1 MPDNL
6 IGFSGLML
14 EDDIIKKLISNHFE
28 GVMLLECAT
37 GKIVYINDWMGG
49 SLQYLVGPNG
59 TPHDAVVEK
68 LVEERVPRDS
78 RQALKNELC
87 LAAVID
93 NLSRKDTYN
102 VDFHTD
108 QTVTGSDDY
117 KRISFEYLDQ
127 DKKFILLSCEDISS
141 ILEGEIDPLTGLYNS
156 SGFHKHVNEWIESH
170 PGKRYRIQRYDIDRF
185 KDINGVYGYAVGN
198 RLLKHMGEHMRQLDT
213 PETFSAHLNA
223 DHFVRFCS
231 EDALSVNYYFDAFND
246 CFKEYD
252 LKIPITMHIGV
263 YDLCEPDCDSFTM
276 SYKALLALQSIKGNL
291 SKKIAY
297 YEKGM
302 MQLEYE
308 RQELLKDVES
318 AIRNDEFEVWF
329 QPQVDYEKR
338 ELIGAEALVRWRHP
352 KKGLIQPG
360 MFIPLLERSDYISAV
375 DKYVIDKAC
384 GFVRGWMDKDPAGKS
399 IIVSVNLSRNDILK
413 SGICDTM
420 KRIVK
425 KHGLPPRCIRFEV
438 TESSYM
444 ENSERLISTI
454 KEFNDAGFI
463 IEMDDFGSGYS
474 SLNTL
479 KDIDIDVLKLDMRFL
494 SGAANNEK
502 SKIIISA
509 VINMASA
516 LGLPVIAEGVETR
529 EQAEMLLAF
538 GCKYMQGYYF
548 SRPVPAAE
556 YEKMLFD
563 TSWIKQL

>member
-14 EDDIIKKLISNHFE
+14 EDDIIKKLISDHFD

-49 SLQYLVGPNG
+49 SLQRLVDPGG

-68 LVEERVPRDS
+68 LTEKMVPRDS
-78 RQALKNELC
+78 RRALKKELC
-87 LAAVID
+87 LASVID
-93 NLSRKDTYN
+93 NLNRKDTYN
-102 VDFHTD
+102 VDFHTC
-108 QTVTGSDDY
+108 QTVAGNDDY
-117 KRISFEYLDQ
+117 KRISFEYLDK
-127 DKKFILLSCEDISS
+127 DKKYILLSCENISS
-141 ILEGEIDPLTGLYNS
+141 ILVSDIDPLTGLYNS
-156 SGFHKHVNEWIESH
+156 SGFHKHVKEWIENH
-170 PGKRYRIQRYDIDRF
+170 PGKKYRIQRYDVDRF
-185 KDINGVYGYAVGN
+185 KDVNGLYGYEVGN
-198 RLLKHMGEHMRQLDT
+198 RLLKHMGEHMRQLDS

-231 EDALSVNYYFDAFND
+231 GDALSVNDYFDAFNK

-252 LKIPITMHIGV
+252 LKIPITMHMGV

-276 SYKALLALQSIKGNL
+276 SYKALLALQSIKGNF
-291 SKKIAY
+291 SRKIAY

-308 RQELLKDVES
+308 RQELLKDMER
-318 AIRNDEFEVWF
+318 ALENDEFEVWF
-329 QPQVDYEKR
+329 QPQVDYARKQ
-338 ELIGAEALVRWRHP
+338 LIGAEALARWRHP
-352 KKGLIQPG
+352 QKGLISPG
-360 MFIPLLERSDYISAV
+360 MFIPLLERSDYIGAV
-375 DKYVIDKAC
+375 DEYIIDKTC
-384 GFVRGWMDKDPAGKS
+384 GFVRRWMDKEPDKN
-399 IIVSVNLSRNDILK
+399 IIASVNLSRNDILK

-420 KRIVK
+420 KSIVK
-425 KHGLPPRCIRFEV
+425 GNGLPPRCIRFEV

-454 KEFNDAGFI
+454 KEFKEAGFI

-479 KDIDIDVLKLDMRFL
+479 KDIDIDILKLDVRFL
-494 SGAANNEK
+494 SGTENREK

-516 LGLPVIAEGVETR
+516 LGLPVIAEGVETK
-529 EQAEMLLAF
+529 EQADMLLSF

-556 YEKMLFD
+556 YEKMLHD
-563 TSWIKQL
+563 TDWIKQL